1 MPTYQYVAV
10 DEKGKTRK
18 GVIAAESLS
27 EARRNLQGQAL
38 FPLNL
43 DETVAAEKGRRQLLP
58 FFSRRGAAIGAR
70 DLALVTRQMATMIGA
85 GISVDETLQ
94 SIAMQNTK
102 PVIREVLT
110 NIRSQVVEGKK
121 LSESMRREPASFGAL
136 YVAMITAGEASG
148 DLAEILDR
156 VASYG
161 EKTQAVRDRVRAA
174 LVYPAV
180 LAIVALG
187 VLTLL
192 ITVVVPKIAGQFD
205 TFQTQ
210 LPLPTRLVLG
220 LSDMLT
226 SYGPVLAVLLLG
238 GIFLLRQR
246 WRDEACRLRLDS
258 RLLSLPVLGKF
269 IQTVN
274 SARLA
279 RTLGTLIE
287 GGSPALEALNAARET
302 QTNLRLRQA
311 VDEIYSDVYEGRAL
325 ARAFRTSEVFS
336 PLLIYMVGIGEK
348 SGTLAHLLMKTA
360 DYLEQEIEG
369 WTQSM
374 LNLLEPVIVVIMGL
388 LVGLIVMAIML
399 PIMQLNSLILS

>member
-1 MPTYQYVAV
+1 MPAYQYVAV

-70 DLALVTRQMATMIGA
+70 DLALATRQMATMIGA

-246 WRDEACRLRLDS
+246 WRDEARRLRLDS

-388 LVGLIVMAIML
+388 LVGFIVMAIML